1 MGDITMNIRD
11 TRRIAVLD
19 KLKEKSMKQGAAAQI
34 LGISV
39 RQVRRLLRRYKDGGA
54 EAVIHKLRGL
64 PGNHQAD
71 EKILDSALG
80 IIRNKYADFSIT
92 MAHEKLVKHHAFPYS
107 HETLRVAMIEVGMWK
122 PKNKPKLIV
131 HPIRLRRTKEGELVQ
146 IDGSPHD
153 WFEGRVEYC
162 NLIVF
167 IDDATGKLKYLQ
179 FVPHETT
186 LVYMAGLEHY
196 IKENGKPVALY
207 SDRHGIFRV
216 NSNKKGSAGVGD
228 EINLTQFARAAQ
240 ELSIEL
246 IFANS
251 PQAKGRV
258 ERVNETLQDRLPK
271 EMRLLGINTIDAG
284 NTYLPTFMEEFNQ
297 QFGVDPVSTET
308 AYVPLATHEILTEI
322 LVTKET
328 RIISKNLSIS
338 YKNKLLQITPA
349 KRTSGRGLV
358 HLQVEVRQDTKGV
371 ITLNNKERR
380 LEYEVVSTT
389 HTGHIVDSKRLNEV
403 VDKLRPK
410 TAKEY
415 NSLIEE
421 EPWLLFTPKPAHQ
434 PLFAT
439 T

>member
-186 LVYMAGLEHY
+186 LVYMAGL
-196 IKENGKPVALY
+196 V
-207 SDRHGIFRV
+207 
-216 NSNKKGSAGVGD
+216 
-228 EINLTQFARAAQ
+228 
-240 ELSIEL
+240 L
-246 IFANS
+246 I
-251 PQAKGRV
+251 
-258 ERVNETLQDRLPK
+258 
-271 EMRLLGINTIDAG
+271 
-284 NTYLPTFMEEFNQ
+284 
-297 QFGVDPVSTET
+297 
-308 AYVPLATHEILTEI
+308 
-322 LVTKET
+322 
-328 RIISKNLSIS
+328 
-338 YKNKLLQITPA
+338 
-349 KRTSGRGLV
+349 
-358 HLQVEVRQDTKGV
+358 
-371 ITLNNKERR
+371 
-380 LEYEVVSTT
+380 
-389 HTGHIVDSKRLNEV
+389 IV
-403 VDKLRPK
+403 
-410 TAKEY
+410 
-415 NSLIEE
+415 
-421 EPWLLFTPKPAHQ
+421 
-434 PLFAT
+434 
-439 T
+439 